1 MKWIF
6 LAFAAVL
13 FLRAAGKA
21 YNARVP
27 KGGINESM
35 VIDVSGTKQWLNI
48 YGKDRKNPVLLYLHG
63 GPGAATS
70 HMDYAFTRKW
80 ADVYTVVTWD
90 QRNCGKSF
98 DCRQN
103 SIPLSREL
111 FLADGKAVTEFVL
124 AYLSK
129 EKLSILGHS
138 WGSIYGANLVQEYPH
153 YFDCFI
159 GAGQLVDFSE
169 NEEALLQQFS
179 SWAKDDRET
188 RSLIDTLDPQQP
200 TPEYFQQRNQLL
212 EKYGYGMMA
221 KGRDYN
227 LALTLLLNPSYS
239 LADWLNF
246 FRRDMEVYFDF
257 LASEELKAFSLKGK
271 TQYAMPYYN
280 INGDR
285 DFQTNY
291 QQAQTYFEQIT
302 APHKQLFLME
312 NMTHGLLE
320 SDSEGFSAILH
331 QIAELQRK
339 K

>member
-6 LAFAAVL
+6 FAFVVL
-13 FLRAAGKA
+13 LLLRAAGKA
-21 YNARVP
+21 KYARVP

-35 VIDVSGTKQWLNI
+35 ILDVNGTKQWLNI
-48 YGKDRKNPVLLYLHG
+48 YGTDRTNPVLLYLHG
-63 GPGAATS
+63 GPGEATS
-70 HMDYAFTRKW
+70 HIDYAFTRKW
-80 ADVYTVVTWD
+80 ADAYTVVTWD

-98 DCRQN
+98 DCKQN
-103 SIPLSREL
+103 STPLSKEL
-111 FLADGKAVTEFVL
+111 FLADGKAVTDFVL
-124 AYLSK
+124 RYLSK
-129 EKLSILGHS
+129 EKLTVFGHS

-153 YFDCFI
+153 CYDCFI

-169 NEEALLQQFS
+169 NEAALLRQFS
-179 SWAKDDRET
+179 CWAQNDSET
-188 RSLIDTLDPQQP
+188 QAIIDTLDPQQP
-200 TPEYFQQRNQLL
+200 TPEYFQKRNQLL
-212 EKYGYGMMA
+212 EKFGYGMMA

-227 LALTLLLNPSYS
+227 LALTLLFNPNYS
-239 LADWLNF
+239 LQDWLNF
-246 FRRDMEVYFDF
+246 FHRDMAVYFDF

-271 TQYAMPYYN
+271 NQYAVPYYN

-291 QQAQTYFEQIT
+291 QLAQAYFEQIT

-320 SDSEGFSAILH
+320 SDSEAFSAILH
-331 QIAELQRK
+331 QIAAIQRK